1 MSPPLTPSDDN
12 PATKGSTMT
21 NQSTTPAPNGIAEDL
36 LAQRPAALAGSDPV
50 AAAPRGKPSLTRILV
65 GVVGAAVLFAGGLLV
80 GHTTGAS
87 ATAQTGPGAN
97 GMPGGA
103 GGYDGTTGGAA
114 GLAGGPGGFTSGE
127 IASIDGS
134 TLTITTSDGTTVKV
148 TTSSDTTVSQTTDAD
163 VSALAV
169 GDTVTVVGQ
178 TADDSSVTAEAITE
192 GSTGFGMPGGAAPDS
207 TQN

>member
-1 MSPPLTPSDDN
+1 MSPPLTSPDDN
-12 PATKGSTMT
+12 PTTKGSIMT
-21 NQSTTPAPNGIAEDL
+21 NPTTTSAPNGLAEDL
-36 LAQRPAALAGSDPV
+36 LAQRPAVLAESAPI
-50 AAAPRGKPSLTRILV
+50 AAAPRGRPSLTMILV

-80 GHTTGAS
+80 GHTTGSS

-97 GMPGGA
+97 GLPGGA
-103 GGYDGTTGGAA
+103 GGYGAA
-114 GLAGGPGGFTSGE
+114 AGGTGGGPGGFTSGT

-134 TLTITTSDGTTVKV
+134 TLTVTASDGTSVKV
-148 TTSSDTTVSQTTDAD
+148 TTSSGTTVSKSAAAD

-178 TADDSSVTAEAITE
+178 TAADSSVTAQAITE
-192 GSTGFGMPGGAAPDS
+192 GSTGFGAPGG

>member
-1 MSPPLTPSDDN
+1 MSPPLTTPDDN

-21 NQSTTPAPNGIAEDL
+21 NPTTTSAPNGLAEDL
-36 LAQRPAALAGSDPV
+36 LAQRPAVLAESAPI
-50 AAAPRGKPSLTRILV
+50 AAAPRGRPSLTMILV

-80 GHTTGAS
+80 GHTTGS
-87 ATAQTGPGAN
+87 TTTAQTGSGAN
-97 GMPGGA
+97 GLPGGA
-103 GGYDGTTGGAA
+103 GGAGGYGAA
-114 GLAGGPGGFTSGE
+114 AGGTGGGPGGFTSGT

-134 TLTITTSDGTTVKV
+134 TLTVTASDGTSVKV
-148 TTSSDTTVSQTTDAD
+148 TTSSGTTVSKSAAAD

-178 TADDSSVTAEAITE
+178 TAADSSVTAQAITE
-192 GSTGFGMPGGAAPDS
+192 GSTGFGVPGR

>member
-1 MSPPLTPSDDN
+1 
-12 PATKGSTMT
+12 MT
-21 NQSTTPAPNGIAEDL
+21 NPSTTPAPNGIAEDL
-36 LAQRPAALAGSDPV
+36 LAQRPTALAASAPI
-50 AAAPRGKPSLTRILV
+50 AAAPRSKPSLTMILV

-80 GHTTGAS
+80 GHATGSS

-103 GGYDGTTGGAA
+103 GGS
-114 GLAGGPGGFTSGE
+114 PGGFTSGE

-178 TADDSSVTAEAITE
+178 TADDSSVTAQAITE
-192 GSTGFGMPGGAAPDS
+192 GSTGLGMMGGGAPGG

>member
-1 MSPPLTPSDDN
+1 MSNPS
-12 PATKGSTMT
+12 SI
-21 NQSTTPAPNGIAEDL
+21 PAPNDVAEDLLAQDL
-36 LAQRPAALAGSDPV
+36 LAQRPAVLAGSAPI
-50 AAAPRGKPSLTRILV
+50 AAAPRGRPSLTMILV

-80 GHTTGAS
+80 GHATGS
-87 ATAQTGPGAN
+87 STTAQTGPGAN

-103 GGYDGTTGGAA
+103 AGT
-114 GLAGGPGGFTSGE
+114 GGPGGFTSGE

-134 TLTITTSDGTTVKV
+134 TLTITTSDGTSVKV
-148 TTSSDTTVSQTTDAD
+148 TTSSDTTVSQTADAD

-178 TADDSSVTAEAITE
+178 TADDSSVTAQAITE
-192 GSTGFGMPGGAAPDS
+192 GSTGFGMPGG

>member
-1 MSPPLTPSDDN
+1 MSPPLTTPDHH
-12 PATKGSTMT
+12 PLTKGTTMT
-21 NQSTTPAPNGIAEDL
+21 NPSTTPASNDVAEDL
-36 LAQRPAALAGSDPV
+36 LAQDLLAQRLEALAGAAPI
-50 AAAPRGKPSLTRILV
+50 AAAPRGRPSLTMILA

-80 GHTTGAS
+80 GHTTGS
-87 ATAQTGPGAN
+87 STTAQSGPGAN
-97 GMPGGA
+97 GLPGGA
-103 GGYDGTTGGAA
+103 GGDDGAA
-114 GLAGGPGGFTSGE
+114 GTGRPGGFTSGE

-148 TTSSDTTVSQTTDAD
+148 TTSTGTTVSKSAATD

-178 TADDSSVTAEAITE
+178 TASDSSVTAQAITE
-192 GSTGFGMPGGAAPDS
+192 GSTGFGAPDG